1 MEKFEIML
9 CKRRLTALS
18 GLTPIT
24 PLNNL
29 KMRKFENLKM
39 CFFVGLVFV
48 LIVLLFS
55 SCKTLKPYERV
66 YVNDPEMELA
76 KSPCKNFE
84 GYVESIREGATPTAG
99 SKSSGGCGCN

>member
-1 MEKFEIML
+1 MEQ
-9 CKRRLTALS
+9 
-18 GLTPIT
+18 
-24 PLNNL
+24 
-29 KMRKFENLKM
+29 FENLKM
-39 CFFVGLVFV
+39 RFSVRLTMVMT
-48 LIVLLFS
+48 VLLFS

-84 GYVESIREGATPTAG
+84 GYVSSIREGGIPTAG